1 MEIPNEKLPFTN
13 PQVGVI
19 WEFDQIPA
27 TRRNITDISNWQRRI
42 FSLEFQLFPVPESYL
57 MTKNQ
62 FTRKDDVTSVFP
74 PGSPTVIETD
84 TLHLALTPDV
94 VRGWEARVEKQ
105 KAYES
110 IFIPR
115 KQPLTRIFPSFLF
128 TFLVQTDEEIRI
140 FGCEEDV
147 TRKEWLEMFQCVK
160 MLFAP
165 QGKN

>member
-27 TRRNITDISNWQRRI
+27 TRR
-42 FSLEFQLFPVPESYL
+42 
-57 MTKNQ
+57 TKNQ

-105 KAYES
+105 KA
-110 IFIPR
+110 
-115 KQPLTRIFPSFLF
+115 FLF

-147 TRKEWLEMFQCVK
+147 TRKEWLDMFQCVK

>member
-27 TRRNITDISNWQRRI
+27 TRR
-42 FSLEFQLFPVPESYL
+42 
-57 MTKNQ
+57 TKNQ

-147 TRKEWLEMFQCVK
+147 TRKEWLDMFQCVK